1 MVPGMTD
8 QRATPQEIQP
18 PPVHDFLDLA
28 REGKNEWWRYL
39 VAIAGITI
47 LTLVI
52 ATYFAIITGDFGL
65 RFGGYP
71 LADYIIG
78 NLGFV
83 ALMMS
88 MFVVV
93 RVVHRRRFRTL
104 ITPWPRI
111 SWLRILIGFGLWIF
125 LSAVVALVDYLL
137 RPEIYQLSSNLPDM
151 LLPALVVL
159 VLTPIQ
165 TTTEELLFCGYL
177 LQGLA
182 LLTRNSVIL
191 VMASGLLFM
200 LAHLANPEVSAGL
213 VPMMLS
219 YAGFG
224 ILVAMVTIRT
234 QGLELAIG
242 VHAGNNL
249 FSALIA
255 NYKDLALETAS
266 IFFINELDATYSL
279 VSFIIAAYTLYIAI
293 DRIAPRSTRAVS
305 RSDAA

>member
-1 MVPGMTD
+1 MAAVMTD
-8 QRATPQEIQP
+8 QHAAPQETQP
-18 PPVHDFLDLA
+18 PPVHHFLDLA

-52 ATYFAIITGDFGL
+52 ATAFVIITGFFRLLFEVYGL
-65 RFGGYP
+65 Y
-71 LADYIIG
+71 DYVEV
-78 NLGFV
+78 NLVFA
-83 ALMMS
+83 ALMVS

-93 RVVHRRRFRTL
+93 RDVHRRRFRTL

-125 LSAVVALVDYLL
+125 LLAVVSLVDYLL
-137 RPEIYQLSSNLPDM
+137 RPEGYQLNSDLPPHM

-165 TTTEELLFCGYL
+165 ATAEELLFNGYL

-182 LLTRNSVIL
+182 LLTRNSVVL
-191 VMASGLLFM
+191 VVASGLLFM
-200 LAHLANPEVSAGL
+200 LGHLANPEMSAGL
-213 VPMMLS
+213 VAMMLN
-219 YAGFG
+219 YAGFE
-224 ILVAMVTIRT
+224 ILLATMTIRT

-249 FSALIA
+249 FSALIV
-255 NYKDLALETAS
+255 NYKGSALETPS
-266 IFFINELDATYSL
+266 IFLITGELDATYSL
-279 VSFIIAAYTLYIAI
+279 VSFIIAACTFYLVI
-293 DRIAPRSTRAVS
+293 DRIVAPRSTRA
-305 RSDAA
+305 RCE